1 MHEKKVVERG
11 CSLMPPPAVVCVVFL
26 LSFSVLSSEVLYAQS
41 VEEQLDAMRAEI
53 QQLRNELDGVKVEL
67 RRTQEAMSP
76 PVRVASLEPVVAA
89 LTPAQA
95 GLGVLTDEQGGLTP
109 GESLPLIQAQ
119 LQELART
126 KVETNSRF
134 SMRLFGTIVSNTF
147 LNSGEPNWLD
157 LGGNVVKPG
166 PPPGLPAGSFTS
178 TLRQS
183 RLGAI
188 LDGPQVGSFRSSAL
202 VAFDFFGGLPN
213 FQTSPV
219 LGIPRLLY
227 AYMRLENER
236 TAFQIGQDN
245 MILAPKNPTSL
256 TGMAFP
262 TLFRAGNLYLRVPQ
276 IRAERTLVEG
286 QFGQL
291 RVVGGIVAPIAGDT
305 VGAKGYQFVP
315 PNGAGERSRTPGLQ
329 SRLSW
334 RATPEGPYE
343 QPDWEFGVSGHY
355 SRERYTTGISPSW
368 AVAADFDGNV
378 GWFGIGGEFF
388 AGRNIDAFGAS
399 LAQIA
404 KSRGGF
410 IEGRIA
416 ATDRWDFNGGYGTD
430 RLYDRSRFPWCPDT
444 QRRRVRQYDLQ
455 VVAGNR
461 RIFRIPQ
468 P

>member
-1 MHEKKVVERG
+1 M
-11 CSLMPPPAVVCVVFL
+11 LT
-26 LSFSVLSSEVLYAQS
+26 FSES
-41 VEEQLDAMRAEI
+41 VEEQLEAMRVEI
-53 QQLRNELDGVKVEL
+53 QQLRSELDGVKSALNGVNVEL
-67 RRTQEAMSP
+67 RRTQEAMQV
-76 PVRVASLEPVVAA
+76 PVRLASLEPVVV
-89 LTPAQA
+89 TPTTAQA
-95 GLGVLTDEQGGLTP
+95 GLGVLRDEQGGLTP
-109 GESLPLIQAQ
+109 AESLPLMQTQ

-166 PPPGLPAGSFTS
+166 PAAGLPAGSFTS

-213 FQTSPV
+213 FQPSPV
-219 LGIPRLLY
+219 LGVPRLLY
-227 AYMRLENER
+227 AYMRFENER
-236 TAFQIGQDN
+236 TAFQIGQDH

-276 IRAERTLVEG
+276 IRAERTVAEG
-286 QFGQL
+286 QMGQL
-291 RVVGGIVAPIAGDT
+291 RVVGGILAPIAGDT
-305 VGAKGYQFVP
+305 AGAKGYQFVP
-315 PNGAGERSRTPGLQ
+315 PNGAGERSRTPGFQ

-343 QPDWEFGVSGHY
+343 QPDWEFGVSTHY

-368 AVAADFDGNV
+368 TVAADFDATV
-378 GWFGIGGEFF
+378 GRFGIGGEFF

-416 ATDRWDFNGGYGTD
+416 ATDRWEFNGGYGTN
-430 RLYDRSRFPWCPDT
+430 RLYDRTRFPGALARNTGAFGNTIYRVTPEIAVSFEYLHLRT
-444 QRRRVRQYDLQ
+444 KPANGGVRQNNHFDLTF
-455 VVAGNR
+455 AYG
-461 RIFRIPQ
+461 F
-468 P
+468 